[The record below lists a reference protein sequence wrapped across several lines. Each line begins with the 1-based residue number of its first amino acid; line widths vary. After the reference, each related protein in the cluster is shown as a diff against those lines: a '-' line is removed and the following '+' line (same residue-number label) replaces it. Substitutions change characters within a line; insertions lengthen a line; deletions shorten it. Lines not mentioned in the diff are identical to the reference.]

1 MTKKILVWLLVIFC
15 VANASVAQAQQP
27 KVPKVGRLSPTSL
40 ASDGQRE
47 FLGRELRPLGYVD
60 GKNIAIE
67 YRYADNKLD
76 RLPVLANELVS
87 LKVDVILVV
96 STPAA
101 IAAKNA
107 TKTIPIVF
115 FNVGDPVDAGLVD
128 SLARPGGNLTGLTNL
143 AVDLAGKRLELL
155 KETIPKLS
163 RVAVLWNPQNP
174 ASAQQ
179 WKESHFPARE
189 LGLQL
194 YSMEI
199 SNDDIHEG
207 PFKEAIKARSAAL
220 AVTQDALFVANRK
233 RIAELSIK
241 NRLPVIYPRA
251 DFVESG
257 GLMSYG
263 ADRAEPY
270 KRIAVFVDKIL
281 NGTKPADIPVEQ
293 PMKFEF
299 VVNLQAAKQIG
310 LTIPP
315 NVLVRAGKV
324 IR

>member
-1 MTKKILVWLLVIFC
+1 MSKLMMKKLFCSMLVVLALTFP
-15 VANASVAQAQQP
+15 VAAQQP

-47 FLGRELRPLGYVD
+47 FLGRELGSLGYVD

-143 AVDLAGKRLELL
+143 AVELAGKRLELL

-199 SNDDIHEG
+199 SSGEIHEG
-207 PFKEAIKARSAAL
+207 QFKEATKARSAAI

-233 RIAELSIK
+233 
-241 NRLPVIYPRA
+241 
-251 DFVESG
+251 
-257 GLMSYG
+257 
-263 ADRAEPY
+263 
-270 KRIAVFVDKIL
+270 
-281 NGTKPADIPVEQ
+281 
-293 PMKFEF
+293 
-299 VVNLQAAKQIG
+299 
-310 LTIPP
+310 
-315 NVLVRAGKV
+315 
-324 IR
+324 